1 MLPLSWN
8 QKEIEAPG
16 FKWVKLPL
24 SGLPWVYNAEIPA
37 DYRLEDIDNK
47 LNEKFKDGFLVRGC
61 RAEFA
66 EYMSLQGYDVFRT
79 GAEGVIDL
87 RVLDSV
93 PDSVSRLADR
103 GEKCG
108 QVKELPLTLPNQ
120 KRVSSFIGFTPHG
133 LKPHLRFLF
142 NTSFDANTRCFV
154 MYTGGGEWL
163 GVITVSTCGQDTCH
177 TEMILRHRNAPVGV
191 MEFLFLSVMK
201 MLKSEGFQNFSLGE
215 VPFITPDSMGDNNLK
230 PSVKRSIQ
238 ESFLFKSGQILRYAF
253 NYKGLYDFKNKFNP
267 SWNPVYICAT
277 RGQALVY
284 LFDLFCKTGYL
295 ELSRKELVT
304 NIRALSS
311 S

>member
-8 QKEIEAPG
+8 QKEIQAPR
-16 FKWVKLPL
+16 FKWVNLPL

-37 DYRLEDIDNK
+37 DYRLDDIGDK
-47 LNEKFKDGFLVRGC
+47 LNEKFKNGFLVRGC

-66 EYMSLQGYDVFRT
+66 EYMSLQGYDVIRT

-93 PDSVSRLADR
+93 PDSLSRLADR

-120 KRVSSFIGFTPHG
+120 KRVSSFMGFTPHA

-154 MYTGGGEWL
+154 INTAADKWL
-163 GVITVSTCGQDTCH
+163 GVITVSTCGQGTCH
-177 TEMILRHRNAPVGV
+177 TEMILRHSNAPVGV

-215 VPFITPDSMGDNNLK
+215 VPFITPDSLEDNNLR

-238 ESFLFKSGQILRYAF
+238 ESLLFKSGHMLRYAF
-253 NYKGLYDFKNKFNP
+253 NYKGLYDFKNKFDP
-267 SWNPVYICAT
+267 VWEPVYICSTAGIT
-277 RGQALVY
+277 ILSLLDMFY
-284 LFDLFCKTGYL
+284 KTGYF
-295 ELSRKELVT
+295 ELSGKELVT
-304 NIRALSS
+304 NIRAFCSP
-311 S
+311 